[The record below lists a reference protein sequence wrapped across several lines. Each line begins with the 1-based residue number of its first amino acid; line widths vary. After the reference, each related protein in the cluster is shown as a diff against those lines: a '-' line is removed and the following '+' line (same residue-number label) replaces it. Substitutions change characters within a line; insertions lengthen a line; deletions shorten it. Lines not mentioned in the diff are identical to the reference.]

1 MGKYEFE
8 NPDEPLLSAQLGI
21 NAVTDC
27 QEFDAGSEDRFQL
40 SQIGQLN

>member
-8 NPDEPLLSAQLGI
+8 YPDEPLLSAQLGI

-27 QEFDAGSEDRFQL
+27 KKFDAGGEDRFQL
-40 SQIGQLN
+40 SRIGQLI